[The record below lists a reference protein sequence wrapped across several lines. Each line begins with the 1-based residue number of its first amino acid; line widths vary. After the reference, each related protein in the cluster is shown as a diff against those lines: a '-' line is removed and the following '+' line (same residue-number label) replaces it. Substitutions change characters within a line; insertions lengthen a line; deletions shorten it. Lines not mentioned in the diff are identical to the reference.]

1 MIFQYVF
8 IFFLVMTIVG
18 AYLVEYKQR
27 RKWEQKYWDFNYKQK
42 TTLLEVELAV
52 ATLLRND
59 HLLHKLREKDSD
71 EFFHTYKCVE
81 NALLSLQYLRG
92 VVHPNTS
99 DYEFRI
105 KARLNALRLDGSIP
119 KKEN

>member
-1 MIFQYVF
+1 MIFPYVF

-18 AYLVEYKQR
+18 AYLVEYKK
-27 RKWEQKYWDFNYKQK
+27 RKEWEEKYLDFNYKQK
-42 TTLLEVELAV
+42 TTLPDVELAV
-52 ATLLRND
+52 ATFLQND
-59 HLLHKLREKDSD
+59 YVLNKLRKQDDD

-92 VVHPNTS
+92 VKHPNTF
-99 DYEFRI
+99 DYIPKI
-105 KARLNALRLDGSIP
+105 KSRLEKLRRDGCIP